1 MQRYTLEESVVSL
14 CFISLWAMNWKPYQN
29 LQTIMWHVLILEWDE
44 KWLDGVTHAFVSNY
58 HKTSLPRASGYCR
71 VLKSANPCV
80 KLVGLMEGKG
90 SEVKDPKC
98 TGDAVSKFLQSPVY
112 SVPWLDFLDDNCSV
126 FKDCNESNLECTIV
140 RSNYMHY
147 IVKPLQRTSIDPYR
161 WHLL

>member
-1 MQRYTLEESVVSL
+1 M
-14 CFISLWAMNWKPYQN
+14 
-29 LQTIMWHVLILEWDE
+29 
-44 KWLDGVTHAFVSNY
+44 
-58 HKTSLPRASGYCR
+58 
-71 VLKSANPCV
+71 